1 MQTILRLSLFAIT
14 ATFVLAHAAFA
25 GANPDVIGVVRV
37 PEPGTLALIA
47 AGLGGLVF
55 AKFRKRK

>member
-1 MQTILRLSLFAIT
+1 MQTILRLSLFAIA
-14 ATFVLAHAAFA
+14 ATFVLAHTAFA
-25 GANPDVIGVVRV
+25 GLLVPAPTEV

-47 AGLGGLVF
+47 VGLGGLAF